1 MGRYVLARLAQGVL
15 TLLLVSLVVFVLT
28 RSTGN
33 PAVLNLP
40 ATASNEDVA
49 RMTRQ
54 LGLDRPLVEQYLLYL
69 GDLAR
74 GDLGVSIRYQ
84 VPVSE
89 LLGARLPASL
99 ELAGTAALVAVVVAC
114 GLGMLVPLTGRRG
127 VGAAVN
133 AVSLAGI
140 SLPAFWVGLM
150 AIDVFALRLGVLPV
164 SGTGSLGH
172 LVLPVLTLTLFI
184 AGGMTRLLAS
194 GVAEVTASSY
204 VRAATARGLATPRI
218 VFGHVLRNASL
229 PVVGYLG
236 AYLPLL
242 ISSAVVVETVF
253 AWPGLGSLAYD
264 AVVSRDF
271 PVIQGVTLLGS
282 AIVVLVNLAADL
294 TIAWLDPRIRDG
306 VGA

>member
-1 MGRYVLARLAQGVL
+1 MGRYVVARLLQGCL
-15 TLLLVSLVVFVLT
+15 TLLLVSLVVFILT

-40 ATASNEDVA
+40 ATASNADVE
-49 RMTRQ
+49 RMTRR
-54 LGLDRPLVEQYLLYL
+54 LGLDRPLVEQYGVYL
-69 GDLAR
+69 AGLVR
-74 GDLGVSIRYQ
+74 GDFGESIRYQ

-89 LLGARLPASL
+89 VLADRLPASL
-99 ELAGTAALVAVVVAC
+99 ELAGIAALVAVVAA
-114 GLGMLVPLTGRRG
+114 GLLGMLVPLTGRRS
-127 VGAAVN
+127 VGTAVN

-140 SLPAFWVGLM
+140 SLPAFWVGLL
-150 AIDVFALRLGVLPV
+150 AIDLFALGWGVLPV
-164 SGTGSLGH
+164 SGSGTPAH
-172 LVLPVLTLTLFI
+172 LVLPVLTLSLFI
-184 AGGMTRLLAS
+184 AGGMTRLLAA
-194 GVAEVTASSY
+194 GVAEVTAGPY
-204 VRAATARGLATPRI
+204 VRAAHARGLSTRRV

-264 AVVSRDF
+264 AVVARDF
-271 PVIQGVTLLGS
+271 PVIQGVTLVGS
-282 AIVVLVNLAADL
+282 AIVVLVNLGADL

-306 VGA
+306 VTA